1 MQHIFDPDHLSATKT
16 TVNRPGMRV
25 RQLGLTLVEL
35 LVAMAISAVIAVAAV
50 SALVVSRQ
58 GFSTVDAASQIRDN
72 ARFATDLIQRIGVQ
86 SGFQDVKYA
95 ATSRAASVSGLA
107 TSPPP
112 NISGATNSV
121 STSGADLTAFTAK
134 TTGDAGYGSDV
145 LVLRYQTVETF
156 PGSGATDKTMI
167 DCMGTASASPASD
180 QDDRRT
186 SVLYV
191 NDSLG
196 EPSLMCKTD
205 SNTTPQPVVRG
216 VENFQVLYGVSGV
229 TPAAAP
235 TATFTVIPDRYL
247 RADQMTVAGSP
258 ANTNANWARVR
269 SIRIGMVL
277 RGPVGSAQETISRT
291 LYPFGLA
298 PSAAGGTPGSALS
311 SSDDPGTVFT
321 TPTDSRLRQTVSFT
335 VHLRN
340 AIDH

>member
-1 MQHIFDPDHLSATKT
+1 
-16 TVNRPGMRV
+16 
-25 RQLGLTLVEL
+25 
-35 LVAMAISAVIAVAAV
+35 
-50 SALVVSRQ
+50 
-58 GFSTVDAASQIRDN
+58 
-72 ARFATDLIQRIGVQ
+72 
-86 SGFQDVKYA
+86 
-95 ATSRAASVSGLA
+95 
-107 TSPPP
+107 
-112 NISGATNSV
+112 
-121 STSGADLTAFTAK
+121 LTAFTTK
-134 TTGDAGYGSDV
+134 TTGDVGYGSDV

-156 PGSGATDKTMI
+156 PGSGVTDKTMI
-167 DCMGTASASPASD
+167 DCMGTASTSSASD

-191 NDSLG
+191 DESLG

-229 TPAAAP
+229 TPNAAP

-247 RADQMTVAGSP
+247 RADQMTVAGST

-277 RGPVGSAQETISRT
+277 RGPVGSAQETTSRT

-298 PSAAGGTPGSALS
+298 PSAAASAPGSAMS